1 MNILLIGNG
10 FDLEYGL
17 PTKYVDF
24 LEFVD
29 RFYDA
34 YRFSEANPYFKSKIK
49 DEYLKYILVN
59 SEKNVGKALNEYL
72 QDNIWIAHFKK
83 CV

>member
-1 MNILLIGNG
+1 MCVESGYIGQSRVCKIRYSDFKYQRVSWMNILLIGNG

-29 RFYDA
+29 R
-34 YRFSEANPYFKSKIK
+34 
-49 DEYLKYILVN
+49 
-59 SEKNVGKALNEYL
+59 
-72 QDNIWIAHFKK
+72 
-83 CV
+83 